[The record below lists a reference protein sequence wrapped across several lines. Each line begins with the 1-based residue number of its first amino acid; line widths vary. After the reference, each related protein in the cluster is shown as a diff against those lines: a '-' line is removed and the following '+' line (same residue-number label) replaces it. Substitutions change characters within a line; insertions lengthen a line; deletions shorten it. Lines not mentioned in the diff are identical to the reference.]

1 MPAKRK
7 KNRAPLTREKVLGA
21 AIRLADKRGIDA
33 LSMRT
38 LGSAL
43 GVEAMSLYNHVANKE
58 EILDGIADL
67 VVAEID
73 LPKPGEPW
81 REAMRRRAASAR
93 AMFQRHPWALMVME
107 TRTNPG
113 LSSMR
118 YYDAV
123 IGCLREGGFSIAMA
137 AHAFAALDSYIFG
150 FALQEM
156 KLPFKNSDELAD
168 LADDILRQMPA
179 KEFPY
184 FTEMIVKHTLKPGYA
199 FGNEF
204 DFGLELVLDGLERA
218 RRKDG

>member
-1 MPAKRK
+1 MPSKRK
-7 KNRAPLTREKVLGA
+7 KSRTPLTRERVLRA
-21 AIRLADKRGIDA
+21 AIRLADQRGIDA

-43 GVEAMSLYNHVANKE
+43 GVEAMSLYNHVVNKE
-58 EILDGIADL
+58 ELLDGIADL
-67 VVAEID
+67 VIAEID
-73 LPKPGEPW
+73 PPTPGEPW
-81 REAMRRRAASAR
+81 REAMRRRATSAR

-123 IGCLREGGFSIAMA
+123 IGCLRKAGFSIAMA
-137 AHAFAALDSYIFG
+137 AHAFAALDSYTFG

-156 KLPFKNSDELAD
+156 KLPFKSSDELAD

-179 KEFPY
+179 REFPY
-184 FTEMIVKHTLKPGYA
+184 FTEMIVEHTLKPGYA

-204 DFGLELVLDGLERA
+204 NFGLELVLDGLERA
-218 RRKDG
+218 LKAG

>member
-7 KNRAPLTREKVLGA
+7 KPRAPLTRERVLRA
-21 AIRLADKRGIDA
+21 AIRVADQRGIDA

-58 EILDGIADL
+58 EILDGLADL

-73 LPKPGEPW
+73 LPLPGEPW

-113 LSSMR
+113 LPSMR

-137 AHAFAALDSYIFG
+137 AHAFAVLDSYIFG
-150 FALQEM
+150 FSLQEM
-156 KLPFKNSDELAD
+156 KLPFKNADELAH
-168 LADDILRQMPA
+168 LADDIMRQMPA

-184 FTEMIVKHTLKPGYA
+184 FTEMIVEHTLKPGYA

-218 RRKDG
+218 L